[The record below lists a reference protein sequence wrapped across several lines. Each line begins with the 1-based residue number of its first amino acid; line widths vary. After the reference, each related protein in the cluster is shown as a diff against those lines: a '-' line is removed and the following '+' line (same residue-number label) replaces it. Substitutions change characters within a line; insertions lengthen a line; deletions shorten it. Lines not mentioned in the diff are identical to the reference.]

1 VKTVG
6 AYYFDSSGL
15 AKSYVKETGSAWVED
30 VTDLAAGNEV
40 IISLATG
47 AEVAA
52 AICKR
57 ARAGTLAP
65 ADASIALAT
74 FKAEFKSH
82 YFTVNLSNAI
92 IDRAMSLAEKHGLR
106 GYDSIQLAT
115 AVGLH
120 EKRLLT
126 GASPLT
132 FVSADDKLNTAAQAE
147 GLLVENPNN
156 YP

>member
-1 VKTVG
+1 MGTF
-6 AYYFDSSGL
+6 YFDSSRL
-15 AKSYVKETGSAWVED
+15 AKRYVKEIGSAWVES
-30 VTDLAAGNEV
+30 VTDLAVGNE
-40 IISLATG
+40 IMISLATG

-57 ARAGTLAP
+57 ARTGTLTP
-65 ADASIALAT
+65 TDAAIALTT

-82 YFTVNLSNAI
+82 YFTVNLSKAI
-92 IDRAMSLAEKHGLR
+92 VDRAMSLAEKHGLR

-115 AVGLH
+115 ASRLQ
-120 EKRLLT
+120 EKRLIT
-126 GASPLT
+126 GAPSIT

-156 YP
+156 HP